1 MSSSPVRWEGR
12 SVVVLGMAKSG
23 IAAAK
28 LLHSLG
34 AKVLVNDRKQR
45 SDCPEAEELERMG
58 IRVILGGHPPN
69 LLDGDVDLL
78 VKNPGIPY
86 RVPPVREAIRRG
98 IPVVTEVEIAAQ
110 MIPSP
115 IAAITGSNGKTTTT
129 SLVGHMLSTG
139 GLKARVAGN
148 IGRALSELVG
158 EAKPEEWLVVE
169 LSSFQ
174 LKGTETFHP
183 RVAALLNIVPAHLDY
198 HGTMEDYIASKMRLF
213 QNQTAADEAI
223 LNRDCPTVREMASRL
238 EARVRWFSRR
248 SEVPCGAFVREGWM
262 VLRTSEGE
270 ERTLL
275 SVEELSLPGVHNL
288 ENALAAVTIASACGC
303 PEEGMIEGLRTFRGV
318 PHRLEYAGT
327 VEGVRYIN
335 DSKATNAQ
343 AAIRALESFSEPIV
357 WIAGGLDRGDDF
369 AELVPHLARRVK
381 GVVAYG
387 EAGPRLLKRAEE
399 AGVSRRR
406 AAKDVL
412 EAVELARR
420 MADEG
425 DVVLLSPACAS
436 WDLYTSFEERG
447 DIFKEAV
454 HRLVKKA

>member
-1 MSSSPVRWEGR
+1 MSSPVRWDGR

-34 AKVLVNDRKQR
+34 ARVTVNDRKPR
-45 SDCPEAEELERMG
+45 SEYLEEAEELERMG

-69 LLDGDVDLL
+69 LLEGDVDLL

-86 RVPPVREAIRRG
+86 RVPPVKEAFRRG
-98 IPVVTEVEIAAQ
+98 IPVVTEVEIAGQ
-110 MIPSP
+110 MLSSP
-115 IAAITGSNGKTTTT
+115 IAGITGSNGKTTTT
-129 SLVGHMLSTG
+129 SLVGHMLDTG
-139 GLKARVAGN
+139 GIKSRVAGN
-148 IGRALSELVG
+148 IGRALCELVG

-174 LKGTETFHP
+174 LKGTETFRP

-198 HGTMEDYIASKMRLF
+198 HETMDDYIDAKMRLF
-213 QNQTAADEAI
+213 QNQTAADVAV
-223 LNRDCPTVREMASRL
+223 LNRDCPAVREAPSRL
-238 EARVRWFSRR
+238 KSEVWWFSRR
-248 SEVPCGAFVREGWM
+248 SEVSRGSFVKDGWM
-262 VLRTSEGE
+262 ILRTPEGE
-270 ERTLL
+270 EWSLL
-275 SVEELSLPGVHNL
+275 SVDELPLPGVHNL
-288 ENALAAVTIASACGC
+288 ENALAAATIASACGC
-303 PEEGMIEGLRTFRGV
+303 PEEGIREGLRTFQGV
-318 PHRLEYAGT
+318 PHRLEYVGT
-327 VEGVRYIN
+327 VDGVRYIN

-343 AAIRALESFSEPIV
+343 AALRALESFSEPVV

-381 GVVAYG
+381 GMIAYG
-387 EAGPRLLKRAEE
+387 ESGPRLLKRAEE
-399 AGVSRRR
+399 AGVPCRQAVS
-406 AAKDVL
+406 DVD
-412 EAVELARR
+412 EAVEQARR
-420 MADEG
+420 MAEEG

-447 DIFKEAV
+447 DIFKRAV

>member
-1 MSSSPVRWEGR
+1 MSSSPVRWKGR
-12 SVVVLGMAKSG
+12 SVVVLGMGKSG
-23 IAAAK
+23 VAAAK

-34 AKVLVNDRKQR
+34 AEVIVNDRKKR
-45 SDCPEAEELERMG
+45 SECPEAEELERMG
-58 IRVILGGHPPN
+58 IRVILGGHPPS
-69 LLDGDVDLL
+69 LFDGNIELM

-86 RVPPVREAIRRG
+86 RIPPVREALRRG

-110 MIPSP
+110 LLPSP
-115 IAAITGSNGKTTTT
+115 IVGITGSNGKTTTT
-129 SLVGHMLSTG
+129 SLVGHMLNTG

-148 IGRALSELVG
+148 IGRALCELVG
-158 EAKPEEWLVVE
+158 EAKPDEWLVVE

-198 HGTMEDYIASKMRLF
+198 HETMEDYIASKMRLF
-213 QNQTAADEAI
+213 QNQTSGDVAV

-238 EARVRWFSRR
+238 KADVRWFSRCPAV
-248 SEVPCGAFVREGWM
+248 SCGACVREGWI
-262 VLRTSEGE
+262 VLRTPEGE
-270 ERTLL
+270 ERRLI
-275 SVEELSLPGVHNL
+275 SVEELTLPGVHNL
-288 ENALAAVTIASACGC
+288 ENALAAATIASACGC
-303 PEEGMIEGLRTFRGV
+303 PEEGIREGLRTFRGV
-318 PHRLEYAGT
+318 PHRLEYVGT
-327 VEGVRYIN
+327 VDGVRYVN

-343 AAIRALESFSEPIV
+343 AAIRALESFSDPIV

-369 AELVPHLARRVK
+369 AELVPHLTRRVK

-387 EAGPRLLKRAEE
+387 EAGSILLKRAEE
-399 AGVSRRR
+399 AGVPRRQ

-420 MADEG
+420 MAGEG

-447 DIFKEAV
+447 DIFKRAV